1 MLELCYAQIR
11 VENADGSSESRR
23 LQTFSNLNREVS
35 LVELYIPA
43 PENASREDAFAW
55 HLTTRNFFAFILG
68 KPLVG
73 RQMGQTYVDLFE
85 RMELFRSGHVDN
97 HQDFLG
103 FAEIQGYRDL
113 VECTDYALASLYY
126 AERYK
131 LRDVWIDAFA
141 HCVGMKESLSIS
153 PEFLVSRARPV

>member
-1 MLELCYAQIR
+1 MLAVCHAQTRI
-11 VENADGSSESRR
+11 ETSDGSSESQRI
-23 LQTFSNLNREVS
+23 LTFNNLSRDTS

-43 PENASREDAFAW
+43 PEHASPFDW
-55 HLTTRNFFAFILG
+55 HLATRNFFAFILG

-85 RMELFRSGHVDN
+85 RMELFRSSRVDN
-97 HQDFLG
+97 HRDFLEY
-103 FAEIQGYRDL
+103 AENQGYRDL
-113 VECTDYALASLYY
+113 VECTDYALASLCY

-141 HCVGMKESLSIS
+141 HCVGMNESLSIS
-153 PEFLVSRARPV
+153 PEYLVGQTYQL